1 MTERVN
7 IRELALETLLAVGR
21 DGEKSH
27 QVIRNVLE
35 KYQYLP
41 RQERAFLP
49 GSVKEPWNTGS
60 GWIIF
65 WTLFP
70 GLRRPG

>member
-27 QVIRNVLE
+27 QVIRMFWKSISICPDRRE
-35 KYQYLP
+35 P
-41 RQERAFLP
+41 FLP

>member
-35 KYQYLP
+35 KYQYMP
-41 RQERAFLP
+41 RQERAFFTRLCE
-49 GSVKEPWNTGS
+49 G
-60 GWIIF
+60 
-65 WTLFP
+65 TLEYRIRLDYILDAFP
-70 GLRRPG
+70 GLRRP